1 MAENH
6 LVRWNARPEDD
17 RWQGILSACAI
28 AGSWLYL
35 NRSVLDWLAQT
46 LQEISIFNGLMLGVG
61 GLLLL
66 GLGVHYR
73 QQIQFSAPTLRAV
86 PLVLTLGCGVGA
98 IATRWLVAL
107 EQLPVVLFILG
118 TYGMLGLCLAP
129 ATWRRGLPVGM
140 AIACLFPFGVQFSTG
155 LGAPARVLTA
165 HVVEF
170 VLKLW
175 QVPAVST
182 EDIIVLDTGVA
193 YVDSPCSGL
202 KSMWTGTLFLLAATW
217 LEGRQMGL
225 RWLLIGMANLGLLA
239 IANTARIVTLVVLTH
254 VLHQPDL
261 AEMMHVPLG
270 LMGFVVASLMTWG
283 LLRWIP
289 RQRGVD
295 YSKDVHTEEKQ
306 SERKQTRR
314 SLLKTTSVIIA
325 SILALTLIPYSQ
337 GTTTSTVDLSKL
349 QWPTLIQT
357 QAIALNPY
365 EQKFFA
371 DYPGVTTQK
380 QRFQFQGLTGSV
392 VLVASPTWQ
401 AHHAPELC
409 LTAFGHHIDEM
420 VGEALTPEVTGRWL
434 TLDDGKKTSTYWF
447 QSATR
452 TTDDFFVRFWGE
464 VFRKD
469 STWTLVSIVFDQ
481 PHSSNEPAIQSFLT
495 LIHDALAQIQPVG
508 GQS

>member
-6 LVRWNARPEDD
+6 LVRWNARPGDD

-46 LQEISIFNGLMLGVG
+46 LQEISVFNGLMLVAG

-66 GLGVHYR
+66 GLGVYYR
-73 QQIQFSAPTLRAV
+73 QQIQFSAPTLRGV
-86 PLVLTLGCGVGA
+86 PLALMLGCGVGA
-98 IATRWLVAL
+98 IGTRWLVAL
-107 EQLPVVLFILG
+107 EQLPVALFLLG

-140 AIACLFPFGVQFSTG
+140 AIACLLPFGVQFSTG
-155 LGAPARVLTA
+155 VGAPARVLTA

-175 QVPAVST
+175 HVPVVST
-182 EDIIVLDTGVA
+182 EDIILLDTGVA

-217 LEGRQMGL
+217 LEGRPMGL
-225 RWLLIGMANLGLLA
+225 RWLLVGIANLGLLA
-239 IANTARIVTLVVLTH
+239 IANTARIITLVVLTH
-254 VLHQPDL
+254 VLHQPNL

-270 LMGFVVASLMTWG
+270 LIGFVVASLITWG
-283 LLRWIP
+283 LLRWVP
-289 RQRGVD
+289 HQRSVV
-295 YSKDVHTEEKQ
+295 YFKEVSPQKNQ
-306 SERKQTRR
+306 SHR
-314 SLLKTTSVIIA
+314 SLLKTTLILIA
-325 SILALTLIPYSQ
+325 SILTLTLLPHTQ
-337 GTTTSTVDLSKL
+337 ETLTSTVDLSKL
-349 QWPTLIQT
+349 QWSNSIQT

-380 QRFQFQGLTGSV
+380 QRFQFQDLTGSI

-409 LTAFGHHIDEM
+409 LTAFGYHIDQM
-420 VGEALTPEVTGRWL
+420 VGEAITPAVTGRWL
-434 TLDDGKKTSTYWF
+434 TLDGGKKTSTYWF
-447 QSATR
+447 QSATQ

-481 PHSSNEPAIQSFLT
+481 SHSANEPAVQSFLT
-495 LIHDALAQIQPVG
+495 LVHDALAQIQSLG

>member
-1 MAENH
+1 MTENH
-6 LVRWNARPEDD
+6 LVHWAARPEDK
-17 RWQGILSACAI
+17 RWQGILAACAI

-35 NRSVLDWLAQT
+35 NRSVLNWLAQT
-46 LQEISIFNGLMLGVG
+46 LQEISVFNGLMLVAG

-73 QQIQFSAPTLRAV
+73 QQIQFSAPTLRPV
-86 PLVLTLGCGVGA
+86 PLALMLGCGVGA
-98 IATRWLVAL
+98 IATRWLLAL
-107 EQLPVVLFILG
+107 EQLPVVLFVLG
-118 TYGMLGLCLAP
+118 TYGMVGLCLSP
-129 ATWRRGLPVGM
+129 ATWRKGLPIGA

-155 LGAPARVLTA
+155 LGAPARVLTS
-165 HVVEF
+165 HIVEF

-175 QVPAVST
+175 HVPAVST
-182 EDIIVLDTGVA
+182 EDIILLDTGVA

-217 LEGRQMGL
+217 LEGRQMGM
-225 RWLLIGMANLGLLA
+225 RWLLVGLANLGLLA
-239 IANTARIVTLVVLTH
+239 IANTARIITLVVLTH

-261 AEMMHVPLG
+261 SEIMHVPLG

-283 LLRWIP
+283 FLRWIP
-289 RQRGVD
+289 HQRSVVYSEGVLE
-295 YSKDVHTEEKQ
+295 KKQ
-306 SERKQTRR
+306 SHR
-314 SLLKTTSVIIA
+314 STLKAASIIIA
-325 SILALTLIPYSQ
+325 SILALTFIPHPQ
-337 GTTTSTVDLSKL
+337 VVTTPTLDLSKI
-349 QWPTLIQT
+349 QWSVSIQT
-357 QAIALNPY
+357 HPVELNRY

-392 VLVASPTWQ
+392 VMVASPTWQ

-409 LTAFGHHIDEM
+409 LTAFGHHIDQM
-420 VGEALTPEVTGRWL
+420 VGQALTPEVTGRWL
-434 TLDDGKKTSTYWF
+434 TLDNGQKTSTYWF

-469 STWTLVSIVFDQ
+469 TNWTLVSIVFNQ
-481 PHSSNEPAIQSFLT
+481 AHSADEPAVQSFLT
-495 LIHDALAQIQPVG
+495 LVHDALAQIQPIG

>member
-1 MAENH
+1 MTENH
-6 LVRWNARPEDD
+6 LVRWDARPEDD

-28 AGSWLYL
+28 TGSWLYL
-35 NRSVLDWLAQT
+35 NRSVLNWLAQT
-46 LQEISIFNGLMLGVG
+46 LQEISVFNGLMLGAG

-73 QQIQFSAPTLRAV
+73 QQIQFSAPTLRTV
-86 PLVLTLGCGVGA
+86 PLALVLGCGVGA

-129 ATWRRGLPVGM
+129 ATWRKGLPVGM

-155 LGAPARVLTA
+155 IGAPARVLTA

-170 VLKLW
+170 ILNLW
-175 QVPAVST
+175 HVPAVST
-182 EDIIVLDTGVA
+182 EDIILLDTGVV

-225 RWLLIGMANLGLLA
+225 RWLLIGGANLGLLA
-239 IANTARIVTLVVLTH
+239 IANTARVITLVVLTH

-261 AEMMHVPLG
+261 AEIMHVPLG
-270 LMGFVVASLMTWG
+270 LMGFVVASLITWA

-289 RQRGVD
+289 RQRSIVHF
-295 YSKDVHTEEKQ
+295 KDVDTEEKQ
-306 SERKQTRR
+306 SKETQSRR
-314 SLLKTTSVIIA
+314 STLKATLLIII
-325 SILALTLIPYSQ
+325 SILALTLIPYPQ
-337 GTTTSTVDLSKL
+337 GMATSTVDLSKL
-349 QWPTLIQT
+349 QWSASIQN
-357 QAIALNPY
+357 QPIELNPY

-409 LTAFGHHIDEM
+409 LTAFGYHIDKM
-420 VGEALTPEVTGRWL
+420 VGEALTPAMTRRWL
-434 TLDDGKKTSTYWF
+434 TLNSGQKTSTYWF

-481 PHSSNEPAIQSFLT
+481 SHSSDEPAVQSFLT
-495 LIHDALAQIQPVG
+495 LVHDALAQIQPVG
-508 GQS
+508 GQL

>member
-6 LVRWNARPEDD
+6 LVRWDARPEDK

-46 LQEISIFNGLMLGVG
+46 LQEISVFNGLMLVAG

-66 GLGVHYR
+66 GLGVYYR
-73 QQIQFSAPTLRAV
+73 QQIQFSAPTLRPV
-86 PLVLTLGCGVGA
+86 PLALMLGCGVGA

-107 EQLPVVLFILG
+107 EQLPVVLFVLG
-118 TYGMLGLCLAP
+118 TYGMLGLCLSP
-129 ATWRRGLPVGM
+129 ATWRKGLPVGA

-155 LGAPARVLTA
+155 LGAPARVLTS

-170 VLKLW
+170 VLKLGH
-175 QVPAVST
+175 VPAIST
-182 EDIIVLDTGVA
+182 EDIILLDTGVA

-225 RWLLIGMANLGLLA
+225 RWLLVGLANLGLLA
-239 IANTARIVTLVVLTH
+239 IANTARIITLVVLTH

-270 LMGFVVASLMTWG
+270 LMGFVVASLITWG
-283 LLRWIP
+283 LLRWVP
-289 RQRGVD
+289 RQRSVV
-295 YSKDVHTEEKQ
+295 YSKGVHPEDNHTAEKQ
-306 SERKQTRR
+306 SRC
-314 SLLKTTSVIIA
+314 SPLKATFIIIA
-325 SILALTLIPYSQ
+325 SILALTLIPHSQ
-337 GTTTSTVDLSKL
+337 AITTSPLDLSKL
-349 QWPTLIQT
+349 QWSDSIQA
-357 QAIALNPY
+357 QPVELNPY

-371 DYPGVTTQK
+371 NYPGVTTQK
-380 QRFQFQGLTGSV
+380 QRFQFQDLTGSV

-409 LTAFGHHIDEM
+409 LTAFGYHIDQM
-420 VGEALTPEVTGRWL
+420 VGKALTPAVAGRWL
-434 TLDDGKKTSTYWF
+434 TLDGGQKTSTYWF

-469 STWTLVSIVFDQ
+469 STWTLVSIIFDQ
-481 PHSSNEPAIQSFLT
+481 SHSSDEPAVQSFLT
-495 LIHDALAQIQPVG
+495 LIHDALAKIQPVG

>member
-1 MAENH
+1 MTENH
-6 LVRWNARPEDD
+6 WVRWNARPEDD
-17 RWQGILSACAI
+17 RWQDILSACAI

-46 LQEISIFNGLMLGVG
+46 LQEISVFNGLMLVAG

-73 QQIQFSAPTLRAV
+73 QQIQFSSPTLRPI
-86 PLVLTLGCGVGA
+86 PLILMLSCGVGA

-107 EQLPVVLFILG
+107 EQLPVVLFVLG
-118 TYGMLGLCLAP
+118 TYGLLGLILSP
-129 ATWRRGLPVGM
+129 GTWRKGLPVGA

-155 LGAPARVLTA
+155 LGAPARVLTS

-170 VLKLW
+170 ILKLW
-175 QVPAVST
+175 HIPAIST
-182 EDIIVLDTGVA
+182 EDIILLDTGVA

-225 RWLLIGMANLGLLA
+225 RWLLVGVANLGILA
-239 IANTARIVTLVVLTH
+239 IANTARIITLVVLTH

-261 AEMMHVPLG
+261 AKMMHMPLG
-270 LMGFVVASLMTWG
+270 LIGFVVASLITWG
-283 LLRWIP
+283 LLRWVP
-289 RQRGVD
+289 RQRSVTYAEDAG
-295 YSKDVHTEEKQ
+295 SEEKQ
-306 SERKQTRR
+306 SKKKQSHR
-314 SLLKTTSVIIA
+314 SSLKATFIIIA
-325 SILALTLIPYSQ
+325 SILALTLIPHSQ
-337 GTTTSTVDLSKL
+337 RITTYPLDLSKL
-349 QWPTLIQT
+349 QWSASIQT
-357 QAIALNPY
+357 QPVELNRY

-409 LTAFGHHIDEM
+409 LTAFGYHIDQM
-420 VGEALTPEVTGRWL
+420 VGEALTPAVTGRWL
-434 TLDDGKKTSTYWF
+434 TLNNGQKTSAYWF

-452 TTDDFFVRFWGE
+452 TTNDFFVRFWSE

-469 STWTLVSIVFDQ
+469 STWTLVSIIFDQ
-481 PHSSNEPAIQSFLT
+481 SHSADEVAVQSFLT